1 MQVHRKDGPAE
12 PNANTETRSMPGSIR
27 KSNIKQRY
35 GGVYLMYHWSCS
47 KEDLIKHRD
56 EYKYFLEKTDKPY
69 IKSILEFMMIDLDI
83 LIAELE

>member
-12 PNANTETRSMPGSIR
+12 PNANTETWSMSGSIR

-69 IKSILEFMMIDLDI
+69 IKSILEFMIIDLDI
-83 LIAELE
+83 LIAESE